1 MKECTFKPQRVTAH
15 STVVLAIPQT
25 QTTSQV
31 SSDVHDSRNAA
42 ASVVSQSTTGGN
54 KRFEHLY
61 ELSKQSQAKA
71 RTDKTKEDYEYERNK
86 DELTFKPKMLT
97 KAGHS
102 SANKKADVKPNE

>member
-1 MKECTFKPQRVTAH
+1 MKECTFKPQRVAAH
-15 STVVLAIPQT
+15 STVTLAIPQA
-25 QTTSQV
+25 QSISQI
-31 SSDVHDSRNAA
+31 SSDGHDSRNGG
-42 ASVVSQSTTGGN
+42 ASSASQSTTGGN
-54 KRFEHLY
+54 KRFEQLY